1 MRSIAASR
9 LHLVIVTGSM
19 CLIVM
24 EASIRNR
31 YREKESQLLENLLAR
46 HNKRVKPLGI
56 HNNTFTV
63 MFDAGIVQISDVDE
77 KNQILNGFYYISEQW
92 NDTELAWNQTDF
104 VGIEKLFLQ
113 DDMIWT
119 PAIGL
124 VNDIDINLSTKS
136 AVTTYFHVRY
146 TGQVTRSR
154 VINYRSSCEMSLIN
168 YPFDKLNCTLTFT
181 VWRYYASQLNLMTTS
196 NVLAQHVMY
205 KNSEFEILSMEVYRE
220 VDSKCCSGPTVYVHY
235 HVVFQRR
242 PFFFLLNMLLPC
254 TLVTLVAM
262 FGFCVPPESGERV
275 SLGVTVLLSLTVFL
289 LIVTDEMPPMMDIP
303 LIGIYYFGV
312 TIMVTLSTS
321 LSVFTL
327 SLYHSAS
334 YRVEEVPNW
343 MQSLLL
349 RTIAPLLGMK
359 LLITKYED
367 ITYDGSI
374 GAMKNYV
381 RTPIYSQTGN
391 KVGHHEVQAID
402 TMKMEDEE
410 KQRAHEKTQPENGLA
425 VIIQFLKNHIEKIER
440 EEHHKH
446 MINQWKC
453 VALVVDRALLVLF
466 VFLNLL
472 FTLWIILKAA
482 YYTNE

>member
-9 LHLVIVTGSM
+9 LHLMIVTGSM

-24 EASIRNR
+24 KASCSNI
-31 YREKESQLLENLLAR
+31 YREKESQLLKDLLAR
-46 HNKRVKPLGI
+46 HNKRVKRYGI

-63 MFDAGIVQISDVDE
+63 MFDVWIVQISDVDE

-92 NDTELAWNQTDF
+92 TDTELAWNRTDF
-104 VGIEKLFLQ
+104 VGIDKLFLQ

-119 PAIGL
+119 PDIGL

-146 TGQVTRSR
+146 TGEVSHSR

-181 VWRYYASQLNLMTTS
+181 VWKYMYYASQLNLMTAS

-205 KNSEFEILSMEVYRE
+205 ENSEFEILSMEVYRE
-220 VDSKCCSGPTVYVHY
+220 VDSKCCSGPIVYLNY

-254 TLVTLVAM
+254 ALVTMVAM

-327 SLYHSAS
+327 SLYHSAY
-334 YRVEEVPNW
+334 YRAEEVPNW
-343 MQSLLL
+343 MQTLLL
-349 RTIAPLLGMK
+349 RTIAPLLNMK
-359 LLITKYED
+359 LLMTKYED
-367 ITYDGSI
+367 RIYDGSI
-374 GAMKNYV
+374 GAMKNYI

-410 KQRAHEKTQPENGLA
+410 NQRARVKTQLENGLA
-425 VIIQFLKNHIEKIER
+425 VIIQFLKKT
-440 EEHHKH
+440 
-446 MINQWKC
+446 
-453 VALVVDRALLVLF
+453 F
-466 VFLNLL
+466 
-472 FTLWIILKAA
+472 
-482 YYTNE
+482 